1 MRHYRLTCQ
10 MRTESAELPHTP
22 EYLASVAN
30 DLVKS
35 FTSSH
40 VTEERAGGIRLA
52 FKDVLLVRC
61 ALNCGADRGNPRVF
75 SMSVHCATG
84 TLVAQCRSQGTGQ
97 ALCTVLQRCSTRP
110 HGTDSHDWQLCRC
123 RGHRHDHGPHR
134 GLSCRSYAAAQLG
147 HLDIPVSQRPPMR
160 ALYSCEEPPPS
171 SCGVDTLTRAI

>member
-84 TLVAQCRSQGTGQ
+84 TLVAQCRSQGTDRHCVLYCSVAVPAPTGQ
-97 ALCTVLQRCSTRP
+97 TVTIGNFAVAGDTDMTMVPIEDSAAGHTLQHNWAIST
-110 HGTDSHDWQLCRC
+110 SL
-123 RGHRHDHGPHR
+123 
-134 GLSCRSYAAAQLG
+134 
-147 HLDIPVSQRPPMR
+147 
-160 ALYSCEEPPPS
+160 
-171 SCGVDTLTRAI
+171 